1 MLMVGGDK
9 LLVLVAG
16 EKFQGGVVLLEDAW
30 VILAES
36 WLCNGYGL
44 WVDPFY
50 VVVFFCLCNCGFI
63 L

>member
-16 EKFQGGVVLLEDAW
+16 EKFQGSVVLLEDAW

-50 VVVFFCLCNCGFI
+50 VVVLVIRAFSF
-63 L
+63 